1 MGNTAAVVVTTSS
14 DSDAGDGLPADAK
27 LLQEFVKLYGQPL
40 AKVPDGDLSFAD
52 FAAMFSPPA
61 AEAKPSNSC
70 FGYAAHDKSSGLVP
84 YTFDRAAHEIV
95 GIVTEVGEG
104 VTKFKP
110 GDRAGVGCMVGSCGS
125 CEFCTP
131 ERGEQQFCK
140 GQVLTYNSKL
150 PHGTVTKGG
159 YSTFIVVQECF
170 VLRVPN
176 NLPLDATAPLRCAG
190 ITTYS
195 PLRHFGLD
203 KPGMRVGVVGLGG
216 LGHMAVKIGK
226 GLGLHVT
233 VIFTSEAK
241 REEAVKHL
249 GADAFIAAAGSLD
262 GIIDTVS
269 AKHDLAALV
278 GLLRVDGR
286 LVLVGV
292 PEVPLDLPS
301 AALIF
306 KRAMV
311 SGSLI
316 GGIKQTQEMLD
327 FCGEKGITASIEKIP
342 IDYVNTAYERMLR
355 SDVRYRFVIDI
366 QGSLVL

>member
-1 MGNTAAVVVTTSS
+1 
-14 DSDAGDGLPADAK
+14 
-27 LLQEFVKLYGQPL
+27 
-40 AKVPDGDLSFAD
+40 
-52 FAAMFSPPA
+52 MFSRPA
-61 AEAKPSNSC
+61 VDGKPATSC
-70 FGYAAHDKSSGLVP
+70 IGYAAHDNAGVLVP
-84 YTFDRAAHEIV
+84 MTFDRAAPGPSDVRIQITHCGICHSDLHMVKNEWNNAIYPMVPGHEIV

-110 GDRAGVGCMVGSCGS
+110 GDRAGVGCMVDSCGS
-125 CEFCTP
+125 CEFCKA
-131 ERGEQQFCK
+131 ECGEQQFCK
-140 GQVLTYNSKL
+140 GQVLTYSSKL
-150 PHGTVTKGG
+150 PDGTVTKGG
-159 YSTFIVVQECF
+159 YSDFIVVKESF
-170 VLRVPN
+170 VLRIPDS
-176 NLPLDATAPLRCAG
+176 LPLDATAPLLCAG

-203 KPGMRVGVVGLGG
+203 KPGMRLGVVGLGG

-233 VIFTSEAK
+233 VISTSEAK

-249 GADAFIAAAGSLD
+249 GADAFIVSKDSGQMQAAAGSLD

-269 AKHDLAALV
+269 AKHDLAAMV
-278 GLLRVDGR
+278 ALLRVDGR

-366 QGSLVL
+366 QGSLVQ